1 MAIKDTPKGQPDSAL
16 DFPRVVDDVGQEYD
30 PTEPIIDVVSYMEN
44 KYPEMTKEFR
54 TIQKEQ
60 YELFLHKQHDYG
72 PQNVAVG
79 SLLKTKEDQEMVDTQ
94 DVVKYMERTYPEMTG
109 EFLKIQSEQYE
120 LFCRKQYDYG
130 SQNIAVGTILK
141 TPEDIKLSLLG
152 LWFRMNDKI
161 ERMKTLLLRNGV
173 NSVEGEPVTDSFSDV
188 SNYGVM
194 AQVVARGK
202 WAK

>member
-1 MAIKDTPKGQPDSAL
+1 MMAIKDAPTKVL
-16 DFPRVVDDVGQEYD
+16 QEK
-30 PTEPIIDVVSYMEN
+30 EN
-44 KYPEMTKEFR
+44 LGLR
-54 TIQKEQ
+54 TSE
-60 YELFLHKQHDYG
+60 YEK
-72 PQNVAVG
+72 
-79 SLLKTKEDQEMVDTQ
+79 EMVDTQ

-130 SQNIAVGTILK
+130 PQNIAVGTILK
-141 TPEDIKLSLLG
+141 TKEDIKLSLLG
-152 LWFRMNDKI
+152 VWFRMNDKI
-161 ERMKTLLLRNGV
+161 ERLKTLLMRDDNHAVENEGV
-173 NSVEGEPVTDSFSDV
+173 VDSFSDI

>member
-1 MAIKDTPKGQPDSAL
+1 MIKDA
-16 DFPRVVDDVGQEYD
+16 
-30 PTEPIIDVVSYMEN
+30 PT
-44 KYPEMTKEFR
+44 KKEM
-54 TIQKEQ
+54 
-60 YELFLHKQHDYG
+60 
-72 PQNVAVG
+72 
-79 SLLKTKEDQEMVDTQ
+79 EMVDTQ

-130 SQNIAVGTILK
+130 PQNIAVGTALK
-141 TPEDIKLSLLG
+141 NDEDKRLSLMG
-152 LWFRMNDKI
+152 IWFRINDKV
-161 ERMKTLLLRNGV
+161 ERIKTLIMRGDDGSLEN
-173 NSVEGEPVTDSFSDV
+173 EGLVDSYSDI

>member
-1 MAIKDTPKGQPDSAL
+1 MAIKDAPTKVGIPKATL
-16 DFPRVVDDVGQEYD
+16 
-30 PTEPIIDVVSYMEN
+30 
-44 KYPEMTKEFR
+44 
-54 TIQKEQ
+54 
-60 YELFLHKQHDYG
+60 
-72 PQNVAVG
+72 
-79 SLLKTKEDQEMVDTQ
+79 TKEDQEMVDTQ

-130 SQNIAVGTILK
+130 PQNIAVGTILK

-152 LWFRMNDKI
+152 IWFRCNDKI
-161 ERMKTLLLRNGV
+161 ERMKTLLMRGN
-173 NSVEGEPVTDSFSDV
+173 NAVEGEPVTDSFSDV